1 MEWQI
6 AKKIHPSL
14 ELLLRI
20 AVAGQVEKIP
30 VSQLPWLVLY
40 GGMHKD
46 GVL

>member
-30 VSQLPWLVLY
+30 VSQLPRLDLY
-40 GGMHKD
+40 AGMYRD
-46 GVL
+46 GIL